1 MRFFKLVLGVGM
13 SLLSLAFL
21 RAEWP
26 TDSEGNPLFVKG
38 VTFTIE
44 NTLEDPQ
51 RQQTALREV
60 KNIGANAIRT
70 WGVGQDTQA
79 LLDNADAEGLKV
91 LLGLWLEHG
100 RDGAE
105 GDGNLNYAS
114 HEERKQR
121 QREIILRDVA
131 RYKNHPALLGWG
143 VGNEVVLNIAT
154 EEQKVAYA
162 IYLEELV
169 KEIKMIDPNH
179 MVMSVS
185 AWTIS
190 VPYWEKYT
198 PSLDVYGINA
208 YGPAV
213 GAIPLAMKE
222 AGATKPFLVTEFGPR
237 GAWDSDK
244 DEFGVSIMPTDLE
257 KYDHIARGWQEWIT
271 SNQSEGSRGG
281 FIFNFSDDWSPT
293 GIWLGFYLKGA
304 KRPAYWATREAF
316 TGKKPEVALQTL
328 EGLMVSPKTVNSG
341 GTINVGVEP
350 LQGDASGEIQFFFS
364 PEFGGRDHSNQIFDA
379 EAKRY
384 KDHIWK
390 LTAPKDPGV
399 YCIYAS
405 KRYAGDNVTITQS
418 SVNVKASLEIST
430 SEKVDTSVIAMAA
443 SPALAMATATLMQ
456 ISAPRSRGSQVKI
469 VGDISQG
476 FQLLKNGQPFRIL
489 GAGGSNYFDVMA
501 ENGGNAIRTWGV
513 GKDTPGILDKAHANG
528 LSVTVGLW
536 LGHERHGFD
545 YSDPKQLADQ
555 RADVKKAVEQF
566 RDHPALLS
574 WGLGNEMEG
583 IQNRGDSPV
592 IWKEINYLA
601 KMIKELD
608 PYHPVMTVVAN
619 VNPEKVKAIQ
629 TYAPAVDI
637 LGVNA
642 YAGAQNIGKNLRSF
656 DWNKPYAVTE
666 YGLPGPW
673 EVELTAWG
681 APIEPTSRE
690 KAGFYYVSTKGIL
703 EDTKQCL
710 GSYAF
715 LWGNKQEATASWFG
729 MFLPS
734 GEKTPRVDA
743 ITKVWTGEWPSN
755 RAPILKE
762 IVMPVFNRKIKAGE
776 RFDLKA
782 RYEDSDGDT
791 ITYTWEIFKESTD
804 RKVGGDAEAVPE
816 MITGVIRAIDQN
828 GSAQLIAPRAKG
840 AYRVFVTV
848 KDGKGSGCM
857 DNWPFYV
864 E

>member
-1 MRFFKLVLGVGM
+1 MNSFRLVFLF
-13 SLLSLAFL
+13 LSFVFISSFL
-21 RAEWP
+21 HASWP
-26 TDSEGNPLFVKG
+26 NGTDGKPLFVKG
-38 VTFTIE
+38 VTFTINNTSE
-44 NTLEDPQ
+44 NPRRQ
-51 RQQTALREV
+51 REALAEV
-60 KNIGANAIRT
+60 KKIGGNAIRT
-70 WGVGQDTQA
+70 WGVGEDTQA
-79 LLDNADAEGLKV
+79 LLDNAEAEGLKV

-100 RDGAE
+100 RSGAE
-105 GDGNLNYAS
+105 GDGNLNYARDD
-114 HEERKQR
+114 ERKQS
-121 QREIILRDVA
+121 QKQNLLRDVA
-131 RYKNHPALLGWG
+131 RYKDHPALLGWG
-143 VGNEVVLNIAT
+143 VGNEVILNIAT

-162 IYLEELV
+162 IYLEEVV
-169 KEIKMIDPNH
+169 KEIKTIDPDH
-179 MVMSVS
+179 MVISVS

-198 PSLDVYGINA
+198 PSLDGYGINA
-208 YGPAV
+208 YGPAAGV
-213 GAIPLAMKE
+213 IPGALKE
-222 AGATKPFLVTEFGPR
+222 AGATKPYLVTEFGPR
-237 GAWDSDK
+237 GAWDSGK
-244 DEFGVSIMPTDLE
+244 DEFGVPTMPTDVE
-257 KYDHIARGWQEWIT
+257 KYDHIAHGWQEWIV
-271 SNQSEGSRGG
+271 SKQSEGARGG
-281 FIFNFSDDWSPT
+281 FVFNFGDDWAPT
-293 GIWLGFYLKGA
+293 SIWLDFYVKGH

-316 TGKKPEVALQTL
+316 TGKKPEVELQNF
-328 EGLMVSPKTVNSG
+328 EGQMVSSKIVKSG
-341 GTINVGVEP
+341 GIVNVGVEP
-350 LQGDASGEIQFFFS
+350 LQGDDPGEIQFFFS

-379 EAKRY
+379 EAKRH
-384 KDHIWK
+384 KNRIWK
-390 LTAPKDPGV
+390 LTAPQEPGV
-399 YCIYAS
+399 YRIYAL
-405 KRYAGDNVTITQS
+405 KRHAGDNVTITQS
-418 SVNVKASLEIST
+418 SV
-430 SEKVDTSVIAMAA
+430 KVEAGPDTSM
-443 SPALAMATATLMQ
+443 
-456 ISAPRSRGSQVKI
+456 REGSRVEI
-469 VGDISQG
+469 VGNVDQG
-476 FQLLKNGQPFRIL
+476 FQLLKNGKPFRIQ
-489 GAGGSNYFDVMA
+489 GAGGTDHFDVMS

-513 GKDTPGILDKAHANG
+513 GKDTPELLDRAHANG

-601 KMIKELD
+601 KMIKALD

-629 TYAPAVDI
+629 TYAPDVDI

-642 YAGAQNIGKNLRSF
+642 YAGAQNIGKNLRSY
-656 DWNKPYAVTE
+656 DWNKPYAITE

-673 EVELTAWG
+673 EVEHTAWG

-715 LWGNKQEATASWFG
+715 LWGSKQEATASWFG

-762 IVMPVFNRKIKAGE
+762 IVMPVFNKKIKAGE

-816 MITGVIRAIDQN
+816 MIAGAIRAIDQN